1 MSDKEIIKEA
11 IREFIEEEDKTFF
24 VDRET
29 HYQDHLF
36 ISDLREWCEGIKS
49 TFWKTIA
56 KAVVMGI
63 IALLILG
70 FIFWGREHLK
80 P

>member
-1 MSDKEIIKEA
+1 MTDKEIIKEA
-11 IREFIEEEDKTFF
+11 IRELLEEENKSFF
-24 VDRET
+24 VERES

-36 ISDLREWCEGIKS
+36 IKDMRDWCEGIKS
-49 TFWKTIA
+49 TFWKTTA

-63 IALLILG
+63 IGLLILG
-70 FIFWGREHLK
+70 FIFWGKGHLK